1 MNVGNTGLGLL
12 LGFSMALSY
21 QSFGQYDWLPTSK
34 SNAPDTVKTWTLR
47 QIGDS
52 LVTKGQLSN
61 ARQAYQQALTMA
73 QRMGVPKEIGMGYRS
88 LGYWQEQV
96 GDYPQAIALYQQALT
111 EFKKGNNLRQIART
125 MNFISFSYDR
135 LHEDKLAIQYAES
148 GLKLA
153 QQGNMPDIVVQ
164 FYEKLAQLASHRKD
178 RKLVDD
184 YTGKVLAY
192 YKDKKDWLSYY
203 TALYNSALTDKN
215 GGLYQRS
222 EEKFRQVEAYATKQK
237 DDYFLGYI
245 WASIPY
251 ALIPLNK
258 LDEAEQYCR
267 LALRQTEKSG
277 VDKHSLL
284 TDVNEHLKRIAE
296 KRGDYKQALLY
307 YERQIANRDSVFNEA
322 KSRQLTELETR
333 YQTQLKEDDIRQLA
347 ATNAMQ
353 TRQIWAGMGGLLILV
368 LLLGTLFWF
377 YTRVRQSRQRIQ
389 QQSDQMALI
398 MKELHHRVKN
408 NLAIVSSLLKLQS
421 NRLDDEKAVQAVRVG
436 QQRVEAMS
444 LIHQRLYQV
453 DEVTT
458 VNMQEYLTDL
468 TESLMRAY
476 GYHPDFFD
484 LQLTVE
490 HPKLDV
496 DVAMPLGL
504 IVNEL
509 ATNAFKYAYA
519 EATRPSLRIALL
531 NQKPKSGIMLEVHD
545 NGPGIDMSDWQQTDR
560 RSSFGKRLIVSLSEQ
575 LEGQF
580 GFYKQNGTL
589 FRLHIPEVR
598 LQA

>member
-1 MNVGNTGLGLL
+1 MNVANTCARLL
-12 LGFSMALSY
+12 IWVILMLPCPSY
-21 QSFGQYDWLPTSK
+21 SQINWLPPSQN
-34 SNAPDTVKTWTLR
+34 NAPDSTKMWTLR
-47 QIGDS
+47 HVGDS
-52 LVTKGQLSN
+52 LVNTGQLN
-61 ARQAYQQALTMA
+61 TARQAYQQAMTIA
-73 QRMGVPKEIGMGYRS
+73 QATNQPEAMGLSYRA
-88 LGYWQEQV
+88 LGYWHEQV
-96 GDYPQAIALYQQALT
+96 GDYTQAIALCQQAMA
-111 EFKKGNNLRQIART
+111 EFRKTNNTRQIAKT
-125 MNFISFSYDR
+125 MYYLSFNYDR
-135 LHEDKLAIQYAES
+135 LHLDKQALDYASS

-153 QQGNMPDIVVQ
+153 QQGDMKDVMVQ
-164 FYEKLAQLASHRKD
+164 FYEKLAQFASHRKD
-178 RKLVDD
+178 KKQVNA
-184 YTGKVLAY
+184 YTGKVLDY

-215 GGLYQRS
+215 GGQYERS
-222 EEKFRQVEAYATKQK
+222 EQKFRQVEAYAVKQK

-258 LDEAEQYCR
+258 LDEAERYCR
-267 LALRQTEKSG
+267 LALQQVEKTG
-277 VDKHSLL
+277 NAKYSLL
-284 TDVNEHLKRIAE
+284 TDINEHLSRIAG
-296 KRGDYKQALLY
+296 KRGDYRQALLY
-307 YERQIANRDSVFNEA
+307 YKHQIASRDSVFNET

-333 YQTQLKEDDIRQLA
+333 YQTQLKEDNIQQLA
-347 ATNAMQ
+347 ATNALQ
-353 TRQIWAGMGGLLILV
+353 TRQIWAGVGGLIILT
-368 LLLGTLFWF
+368 LLLGTLYWF
-377 YTRVRQSRQRIQ
+377 FRRVQQSRQRIQ

-436 QQRVEAMS
+436 QQRVEAMA

-453 DEVTT
+453 DQVTT
-458 VNMQEYLTDL
+458 VDMQEYLTDL
-468 TESLMRAY
+468 VESLMRAY
-476 GYHPDFFD
+476 GYQPDFFD
-484 LQLTVE
+484 LELTVQ

-519 EATRPSLRIALL
+519 EAERPSLRIALH
-531 NQKPKSGIMLEVHD
+531 NQAAQSGITLEVHD
-545 NGPGIDMSDWQQTDR
+545 NGPGIDMADWHKTGV
-560 RSSFGKRLIVSLSEQ
+560 RSSFGKRLITSLSEQ

-580 GFYKQNGTL
+580 GLYKQDGTL